1 MVWSD
6 CVIVRLTAAGVLV
19 LASLSGR
26 HCHVVAD
33 CHFVPGSLQALNGS
47 HCEISIAVSIFLFFC
62 FVLFCWLCG
71 TKAISVDIFD
81 SENVS
86 NCLWF
91 LMTS

>member
-19 LASLSGR
+19 LASRSGR

-47 HCEISIAVSIFLFFC
+47 HCEISIAVSIFLFF
-62 FVLFCWLCG
+62 VLFCFIGFVGPRLYLSTFSIWKMLPIVCG
-71 TKAISVDIFD
+71 S
-81 SENVS
+81 S
-86 NCLWF
+86 
-91 LMTS
+91 

>member
-47 HCEISIAVSIFLFFC
+47 HCEISIAVSIFLFF
-62 FVLFCWLCG
+62 VLFSWSCG
-71 TKAISVDIFD
+71 TKAISVDNFD
-81 SENVS
+81 LENAS
-86 NCLWF
+86 NCVWSLV
-91 LMTS
+91 TS